1 MHKTDDAKQA
11 RKEALKKLRESRR
24 QTIENASRRMKAQK
38 KIIDAIREQ
47 LQEGGR
53 TVPELAEGTGIST
66 SEVMWTIAA
75 LKNYG
80 EIAEGEKDG
89 SYFRYQLAGAPAEQD
104 Q

>member
-38 KIIDAIREQ
+38 KIIDAIREH

-89 SYFRYQLAGAPAEQD
+89 SYFRYQLAGALAEQD

>member
-1 MHKTDDAKQA
+1 MGKTDDAKQA

-89 SYFRYQLAGAPAEQD
+89 GYFRYQLAGSPAEQD

>member
-1 MHKTDDAKQA
+1 MNKTDDAKQA
-11 RKEALKKLRESRR
+11 RKEALKNLRESRR

-38 KIIDAIREQ
+38 KVIDAIREQ

-80 EIAEGEKDG
+80 EITEGEKDG
-89 SYFRYQLAGAPAEQD
+89 SYFRYQLVAAPAEQD

>member
-1 MHKTDDAKQA
+1 MNKIDDAKQA
-11 RKEALKKLRESRR
+11 RKEALKKLREARR
-24 QTIENASRRMKAQK
+24 QTIEEASRRMKAQK
-38 KIIDAIREQ
+38 KVIDAIREQ

-89 SYFRYQLAGAPAEQD
+89 SYFRYQLSGAPAEQD